1 MKLIVGI
8 GNPGKEYENT
18 RHNIGF
24 IALDQIARKH
34 NVDFNEKKFNSV
46 YTTIRINGERVILT
60 FAGDSP
66 FMIVEET
73 VSLEEEYVTIPVYG
87 EPETIPITEECKIGG
102 TTNPYGTTK
111 LYIEQKEREHLEKLK
126 EKCKRC

>member
-34 NVDFNEKKFNSV
+34 NVDFNENV
-46 YTTIRINGERVILT
+46 YEVDLII
-60 FAGDSP
+60 DSENKNLHD
-66 FMIVEET
+66 IIID
-73 VSLEEEYVTIPVYG
+73 LG
-87 EPETIPITEECKIGG
+87 
-102 TTNPYGTTK
+102 K
-111 LYIEQKEREHLEKLK
+111 LNEIWGWW
-126 EKCKRC
+126 